1 MSYKNYYTKQDNITP
16 FNPQIEHFDYICGE
30 IQNENKIL
38 RTVVIVAVLS
48 FFLSIAISIFA
59 VTRPSSIP
67 VLVTMNDFGETKYIG
82 EVSRKNYQNFRIPE
96 IAILY
101 QVKDFLNLYH
111 SLSLDKIVMKKSI
124 NKIYH
129 MMTSTTASKYSTLI
143 KEENFFGDFG
153 SYTREVFFQTEPLKI
168 SNDTYQVD
176 YQVVKR
182 TDSGKISTNQKYRA
196 VITIKTLQPTEDDI
210 NDNPLGIYITAFDI
224 KPLDDQIITK

>member
-1 MSYKNYYTKQDNITP
+1 
-16 FNPQIEHFDYICGE
+16 
-30 IQNENKIL
+30 
-38 RTVVIVAVLS
+38 
-48 FFLSIAISIFA
+48 
-59 VTRPSSIP
+59 
-67 VLVTMNDFGETKYIG
+67 
-82 EVSRKNYQNFRIPE
+82 
-96 IAILY
+96 
-101 QVKDFLNLYH
+101 
-111 SLSLDKIVMKKSI
+111 
-124 NKIYH
+124 
-129 MMTSTTASKYSTLI
+129 MMTSTTASKYPTLI